1 MKREILKEVLHG
13 MVYVLCI
20 FFMFWCYAQWVDPCG
35 HSLLARITNYYAFGS
50 IILAAILSGLA
61 WKLGREQNIRKMKD
75 GHKAF
80 VRN

>member
-1 MKREILKEVLHG
+1 MKKEILKEVLHG

-20 FFMFWCYAQWVDPCG
+20 FFMFWCYAQFVDPQG
-35 HSLLARITNYYAFGS
+35 YSLLARIANYYAFSS
-50 IILAAILSGLA
+50 ILLAGFFSWLA
-61 WKLGREQNIRKMKD
+61 WKLDREQNIQKMKE